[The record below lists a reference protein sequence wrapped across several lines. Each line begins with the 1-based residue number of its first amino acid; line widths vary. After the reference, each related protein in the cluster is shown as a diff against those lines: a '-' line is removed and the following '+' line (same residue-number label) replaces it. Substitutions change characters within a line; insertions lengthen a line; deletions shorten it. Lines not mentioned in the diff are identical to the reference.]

1 MNFGSWN
8 GQQTA
13 EKLGN
18 QWKHFWK
25 TCTSRGTVLHCEPLP
40 TIGASTT
47 RYLSNHP
54 PPLQQ
59 HPSRFYHIPNIP
71 TSTSHSR
78 TRPSLTNFTFSNRAG
93 DALLNI
99 THKVPLFLYLGHH
112 GDLHHRPHHRQH
124 FTGPYTPTTRL
135 HLFIILIVHH
145 LRMNQALWICQ
156 TPACNLTPRLAKR
169 KEMNTDSVAIYGYL
183 LLYILFFLSFV
194 FLFTA
199 ADNFILFYFAAWAYR
214 L

>member
-8 GQQTA
+8 GQQMA

-25 TCTSRGTVLHCEPLP
+25 TCTSRGTVLHCAPLP

-47 RYLSNHP
+47 RYLSNHH

-59 HPSRFYHIPNIP
+59 HPFRFYHIPNIP
-71 TSTSHSR
+71 TSTFHSR
-78 TRPSLTNFTFSNRAG
+78 TRPYLTNFTFSNRAG
-93 DALLNI
+93 AALLNI
-99 THKVPLFLYLGHH
+99 IHKVPLFLYLGHH
-112 GDLHHRPHHRQH
+112 GDLHHRRHHRQH
-124 FTGPYTPTTRL
+124 FTGPYTPTILL
-135 HLFIILIVHH
+135 HLFIILTVHH

-156 TPACNLTPRLAKR
+156 TPACNPTPRSAKR
-169 KEMNTDSVAIYGYL
+169 KEKNTDFVAMYEYL
-183 LLYILFFLSFV
+183 MLNIFFFMTLV

-199 ADNFILFYFAAWAYR
+199 ADYLLYFAAWAHR